1 LLFSWTGVAPVVSGS
16 TPFVYNGSGGWG
28 TACVGDNLTTWAMFC
43 GGSGLNGQ
51 GTGFP
56 NSGCTGT
63 AVWNWFFGMPAA
75 TAYPFTINITVSNF
89 SAFSAGWRTLTISD
103 PSPGSRCCF
112 VYFNIT
118 GCNGSALPGATVS
131 IWTNS
136 TKTTL
141 LATGTTDASGYID
154 LNIATAG
161 GAAVYYE
168 VAYSPRFTTAAV
180 TTGTIACG
188 QYNDLAPL
196 TVALSPAAGYTCLS
210 SCEVP
215 LANTIHATFST
226 AGLVTL
232 IKSGANW
239 TATGTV
245 AGQTYVFSFDGSAW
259 TITRNG
265 VSCGAIGWSFISC
278 PPSFAGTLTI
288 PAGACTTE
296 LGSTATIS
304 E

>member
-131 IWTNS
+131 VWTNS

-141 LATGTTDASGYID
+141 LATGTTDGSGNVD

-161 GAAVYYE
+161 GTTLYYE
-168 VAYSPRFTTAAV
+168 VSAPRFTTAAV
-180 TTGTIACG
+180 TTGTFTCG
-188 QYNDLAPL
+188 QYNDLTPL
-196 TVALSPAAGYTCLS
+196 TVALSPAAGYTCT
-210 SCEVP
+210 SCCNLP
-215 LANTIHATFST
+215 LANTLHVTSTCGAT
-226 AGLVTL
+226 VTL
-232 IKSGANW
+232 TRHTFNW
-239 TATGTV
+239 N
-245 AGQTYVFSFDGSAW
+245 DGSTFFFDDCSIQPGASLGAGCIDPMTNYYPGGVCPPALNLTYTIIGGNTV
-259 TITRNG
+259 TIT
-265 VSCGAIGWSFISC
+265 
-278 PPSFAGTLTI
+278 
-288 PAGACTTE
+288 E
-296 LGSTATIS
+296 
-304 E
+304 